1 MLIQK
6 HLLFKEKLITAY
18 VLRTVNMRVMSQH
31 GYKNRYLD
39 TKSNI
44 LLTFYIARKSTYFL
58 PCTLISCVLKAVSL
72 SLLIRYYSVTKI
84 T

>member
-44 LLTFYIARKSTYFL
+44 LLTFYITRKSTYFL
-58 PCTLISCVLKAVSL
+58 PCTLISCVLNTNIFRTDSGVGS
-72 SLLIRYYSVTKI
+72 SPTF
-84 T
+84 